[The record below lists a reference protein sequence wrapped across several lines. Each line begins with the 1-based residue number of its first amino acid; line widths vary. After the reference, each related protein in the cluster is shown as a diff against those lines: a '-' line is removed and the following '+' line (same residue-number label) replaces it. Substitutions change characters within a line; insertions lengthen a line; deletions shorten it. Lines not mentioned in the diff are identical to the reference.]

1 MNPAG
6 GERTFHFMDTG
17 LILALIS
24 SVCFAAGIVMVRK
37 TAGEAGES
45 FSVTAI
51 SIFIGIPFF
60 AAAILISGE
69 WRNLLDIS
77 WKALALLMS
86 AGVIHFII
94 GRLLGYNAFR
104 LIGANRA
111 TPFTMTNRFYTVLF
125 SVLFLKESIT
135 VYLVMGVLL
144 MFAGAA
150 LISREKKSAYESKE
164 KKLSHDEVKG
174 ILLALGAA
182 LCWGITPVLIKPG
195 VEEIGSSSA
204 GAFVSYATAA
214 IVMGF
219 LLLNKE
225 RRNNLIKLPVKKSIL
240 PMAIAG
246 LFTAAGQLLYYTAL
260 GQSPASIV
268 TPLLSIQ
275 ILFIFLFSFFI
286 NRKIELFTPKVI
298 IGTAATLA
306 GAILLFQ

>member
-1 MNPAG
+1 
-6 GERTFHFMDTG
+6 MDTG
-17 LILALIS
+17 IILALIA
-24 SVCFAAGIVMVRK
+24 SVSFSAGIVMVRK

-45 FSVTAI
+45 FSVTAV
-51 SIFIGIPFF
+51 SIFIGLPLF
-60 AAAILISGE
+60 AVAIFISGD
-69 WRNLLDIS
+69 WTNLQHIS
-77 WKALALLMS
+77 WKALGLLAS
-86 AGVIHFII
+86 AGIIHFIF

-111 TPFTMTNRFYTVLF
+111 TIYTMTNRFYTVLF
-125 SVLFLKESIT
+125 SVLFLGESIT
-135 VYLVMGVLL
+135 YYLVVGVFC

-150 LISREKKSAYESKE
+150 LITTEKKDDAGKK
-164 KKLSHDEVKG
+164 KKLSRNEVKG

-204 GAFVSYATAA
+204 GAFVSYVTAA
-214 IVMGF
+214 IVMGG
-219 LLLNKE
+219 LLLDRP
-225 RRNNLIKLPVKKSIL
+225 RRKQLTQLPVKKSIL

-275 ILFIFLFSFFI
+275 VLFIFLFSWLI
-286 NRKIELFTPKVI
+286 NRRIELFTPKVI
-298 IGTAATLA
+298 IGMAATLT
-306 GAILLFQ
+306 GTILLFQ

>member
-1 MNPAG
+1 
-6 GERTFHFMDTG
+6 MDTG
-17 LILALIS
+17 LILALIA
-24 SVCFAAGIVMVRK
+24 SVSFAAGIVMVRK

-45 FSVTAI
+45 FSVTAM
-51 SIFIGIPFF
+51 SIFTGIPFF
-60 AAAILISGE
+60 AIAILISGE
-69 WRNLLDIS
+69 WSNLLAIS
-77 WKALALLMS
+77 WKALGLLAA

-125 SVLFLKESIT
+125 SVLFLNEPLT
-135 VYLVMGVLL
+135 VYIVLGVLL
-144 MFAGAA
+144 MFSGAA
-150 LISREKKSAYESKE
+150 LISREKQGVEEKIE
-164 KKLSHDEVKG
+164 KKLSRDEVKG
-174 ILLALGAA
+174 ILFALGAA

-219 LLLNKE
+219 LLLNRP
-225 RRNNLIKLPVKKSIL
+225 RRRRLMKLPVKKSLL
-240 PMAIAG
+240 PMALAAV
-246 LFTAAGQLLYYTAL
+246 FTASGQLLYFTAL
-260 GQSPASIV
+260 GKSPASVV

-275 ILFIFLFSFFI
+275 ILFIFLFSFLV

-298 IGTAATLA
+298 IGMAATVA
-306 GAILLFQ
+306 GTFLLFQ